1 MRQMT
6 TLLIAV
12 GTAVAVCAAAQDLQ
26 GAYCESFED
35 GIPDYFTATRPDS
48 LSVSP
53 WHYKQGAGSLRWDW
67 AAGEE
72 LLIRH
77 GIGDVDRIGGYRCK
91 AAFSVWVYMEEPL
104 ADALVFEFREGQT
117 VTGSFKFPLQ
127 FTGWRQ
133 ARPYYSKFPQGQPTS
148 AVDSIRIAAPPAIEK
163 GTVFIDFIKYNT
175 LTYGGGD
182 VVPETDSQWQ
192 RPVPDEQ
199 RFPRPEQ
206 VSEDQTA
213 GIRKLL
219 GPDEGPGIEQAT
231 VDGLCKRI
239 EALGIVRDE
248 HGIRGPGLDA
258 HYQYIAGPGAFGR
271 KDIEYMPD
279 ENGPGW
285 MGMQTPG
292 AMSSLA
298 RQLASTYRASNDPEQ
313 RARLRE
319 AYLLVTDHVQDQAL
333 QAGSGFVWNWWVGG
347 AWADA
352 VFLMRDVLAE
362 TGRLQARVDY
372 LLYTYG
378 AAAIFT
384 EGKAPSHMDFYN
396 LTVPSLFRQCLLQ
409 VDAPEQVRW
418 LNAFKAML
426 EQSMLQPTSALK
438 IDGSAYH
445 HGGHYH
451 SYAQGAFTSLPP
463 LMRDLNG
470 TPWRLST
477 EAHERLRR
485 AMLAQRL
492 YANRLELPISLKGRS
507 PFAPG
512 YGVIGA
518 GGLQALGTL
527 ALCGTP
533 NGTQQV
539 DAEVAAACLRLL
551 PEKATEEPYLSL
563 GIKPE
568 PEPNGTFVLPY
579 AGLLCH
585 RRDDW
590 LATVRGQSKYV
601 WGSER
606 QAQRNCFGAFQSLGT
621 LEILAGG
628 TPVTAEAS
636 GRKHLGWDWRRFEG
650 TTAPQVPIREIDEL
664 WKSRGQV
671 FSPETFVGGLSHQAR
686 QGMFAMIVNQPM
698 PDGQTLTGRKSW
710 FLHDNQ
716 ILCLGSDISCGD
728 TRCPTQTTLCQKALA
743 ADDQGAF
750 PPTAVD
756 GKDITALPHEQ
767 ALEPSG
773 PHWFIDTQQTGYWL
787 PPGQD
792 ITVARTHQ
800 TSRDFYDSE
809 DTEGDFLAAWIN
821 HGMAPDN
828 AAYEYLVLVRATP
841 EVLDGLAARQPF
853 QVFQRDAA
861 AHIVRHSADGLWS
874 CAFFSPQEVAR
885 QTEGADT
892 LPVMA
897 VDRPCM
903 LMAANAPDGN
913 LTLSVSDPDLN
924 LVDGANQPQ
933 PLRVTLRGAWRL
945 LDVTATVCAWPLG
958 EEPPE
963 VNIVSSDT
971 EETVVEIICKHG
983 ASYNMTLAR

>member
-1 MRQMT
+1 MSNLT
-6 TLLIAV
+6 IALIAV
-12 GTAVAVCAAAQDLQ
+12 MLPIVVCASAQELQ
-26 GAYCESFED
+26 GVYHESFES

-53 WHYKQGAGSLRWDW
+53 WHYKEGTGSLQWDW
-67 AAGEE
+67 HAGEE

-77 GIGDVDRIGGYRCK
+77 GIGDVERVGGYRCK
-91 AAFSVWVYMEEPL
+91 AAFSVWLYMEEPL
-104 ADALVFEFREGQT
+104 ADALVFEFREGET
-117 VTGSFKFPLQ
+117 VTGSFKFPLG

-133 ARPYYSKFPQGQPTS
+133 ARPYYSAFPEGKPTS
-148 AVDSIRIAAPPAIEK
+148 AVDTIRIAAPAAIEK

-192 RPVPDEQ
+192 PPVPDGQ
-199 RFPRPEQ
+199 RFPKPETVTEAQ
-206 VSEDQTA
+206 VA

-219 GPDEGPGIEQAT
+219 GPDQGPGIEQAT
-231 VDGLCKRI
+231 VDGLCKRV

-248 HGIRGPGLDA
+248 HGVRGPGLDA
-258 HYQYIAGPGAFGR
+258 QYQYLCAPGQHGY
-271 KDIEYMPD
+271 KDIEYLTD

-285 MGMQTPG
+285 MGVQTPS

-298 RQLASTYRASNDPEQ
+298 RQLASTYRASNDPDQ

-319 AYLLVTDHVQDQAL
+319 AYLLVTDHVQDQVM

-347 AWADA
+347 NWADA

-378 AAAIFT
+378 AGAIFA
-384 EGKAPSHMDFYN
+384 EGKAPSNMDFYN
-396 LTVPSLFRQCLLQ
+396 LTVPRLFHLCLLQ
-409 VDAPEQVRW
+409 VEPAEQVRW
-418 LNAFKAML
+418 LNAFRAMMEL
-426 EQSMLQPTSALK
+426 SMLQPTSALK

-451 SYAQGAFTSLPP
+451 SYARGAFGSLPR
-463 LMRDLNG
+463 LIRDLNG

-492 YANRLELPISLKGRS
+492 YANRLDLPIALKGRS

-512 YGVIGA
+512 YGTINPGDMH
-518 GGLQALGTL
+518 ALGVL

-533 NGTQQV
+533 DGTQEV
-539 DAEVAAACLRLL
+539 DAEVAAAHLRFL

-568 PEPNGTFVLPY
+568 PEPEGTFVMPY

-606 QAQRNCFGAFQSLGT
+606 QAQRNCFGAFQSLGS
-621 LEILAGG
+621 LQILAGG

-636 GRKHLGWDWRRFEG
+636 GTKQPGWDWRRFEG
-650 TTAPQVPIREIDEL
+650 ITVPQVPIREIDQL

-671 FSPETFVGGLSHQAR
+671 FSPETFVGGVSYQGR
-686 QGMFAMIVNQPM
+686 QGMFAMILNQPM
-698 PDGQTLTGRKSW
+698 PDGQTITGRKSW
-710 FLHDNQ
+710 FLHDDQ
-716 ILCLGSDISCGD
+716 VLCLGSDISCGD
-728 TRCPTQTTLCQKALA
+728 ARYPTQTTLCQKALT
-743 ADDQGAF
+743 ADEQGAL
-750 PPTAVD
+750 PPTIVD
-756 GKDITALPHEQ
+756 GTEMTAFPNERM
-767 ALEPSG
+767 LEPSG

-809 DTEGDFLAAWIN
+809 ETEGDFLAAWIN
-821 HGMAPDN
+821 HGTAPDN
-828 AAYEYLVLVRATP
+828 AGYEYLAVVRATP
-841 EVLDGLAARQPF
+841 DVLAGLEARQPY

-861 AHIVRHSADGLWS
+861 AHIVRHTGGCLWG
-874 CAFFSPQEVAR
+874 CAFFTPQEVAR
-885 QTEGADT
+885 HTEGADT
-892 LPVMA
+892 LPVAA
-897 VDRPCM
+897 VDRPC
-903 LMAANAPDGN
+903 LIMAANAPDGD
-913 LTLSVSDPDLN
+913 LALSVADPDLN

-945 LDVTATVCAWPLG
+945 LDVTETVCAWPLG

-963 VNIVSSDT
+963 VHIVSSDA
-971 EETVVEIICKHG
+971 EETVLEIVCRHG
-983 ASYNMTLAR
+983 AIYDIDLGR